1 VDLSASAPQYSP
13 RRRTRWGSI
22 AFFVLIH
29 AAALIAA
36 PAHILHNGVASFTV
50 WLSAL
55 YGLATILAITVGYHR
70 LFSHVAFKAHP
81 IVKVACLFF
90 GAATFQQSALK
101 WSSLHRRHHQLTD
114 TTEDPYNIQFGF
126 WYAHMGWILF
136 WKQPVDYANVPDL
149 QKDPMV
155 VFQHRYFQYCAL
167 IAGLITPLVIGWA
180 AGQGLEALLF
190 AVGVRLVAVF
200 HFTFFIN
207 SFAHT
212 FGTRNYDAHS
222 SARDSWICAI
232 LTNGEGYHNFH
243 HAFPADYRNG
253 IRWYHWDPSKWL
265 IYLGSLVGLTSDL
278 KRSSNARILEARERA
293 SRDRAAT
300 PSTAVFAR

>member
-1 VDLSASAPQYSP
+1 MGASAPAAPTYAP

-22 AFFVLIH
+22 AFFILIH
-29 AAALIAA
+29 AAALIGA
-36 PAHILHNGVASFTV
+36 PLYIRQNGVAAFTV

-81 IVKVACLFF
+81 VVKAFCLFF

-114 TTEDPYNIQFGF
+114 TPEDPYNIKFGF

-149 QKDPMV
+149 QKDRMV
-155 VFQHRYFQYCAL
+155 VFQHKYFQYCAL
-167 IAGLITPLVIGWA
+167 IAGLVTPMVIGWT
-180 AGQGLEALLF
+180 AGRTLEALLF
-190 AVGVRLVAVF
+190 AVAVRLVVVF

-212 FGTRNYDAHS
+212 FGTQDYDARS

-253 IRWYHWDPSKWL
+253 IRWYHWDPSKWI
-265 IYLGSLVGLTSDL
+265 IYLCSLVGLTSDL
-278 KRSSNARILEARERA
+278 KRSSADRIREARERA
-293 SRDRAAT
+293 SRERTAA
-300 PSTAVFAR
+300 PASAR